1 MRKALLKFI
10 DFFYPPFSRWLPI
23 HTFRY
28 LVSGGS
34 TALCGIVSY
43 YIAYNWILHQEN
55 IRVDYPLLPELIT
68 AHSMALVLSTFA
80 SFLWGFT
87 LNKYLVFTQ
96 SNLKGRIQMFR
107 YAVVLAIN
115 FGLNLALLKY
125 MVEGMHWYPSI
136 SQAFIT
142 ITLSLCS
149 YFLQKHF
156 TFRVKKNK

>member
-1 MRKALLKFI
+1 MRKFLLSII
-10 DFFYPPFSRWLPI
+10 DYFYPPFSRWLPI

-34 TALCGIVSY
+34 TAMAGIVSY
-43 YIAYNWILHQEN
+43 YIAYNWILHQKN
-55 IRVDYPLLPELIT
+55 ISVDFLFLPKLIT
-68 AHSMALVLSTFA
+68 AHSAALIISTFL
-80 SFLWGFT
+80 SFLIGFT
-87 LNKYLVFTQ
+87 LNKYLVFTS

-107 YAVVLAIN
+107 YATVLCIN
-115 FGLNLALLKY
+115 FLLNLAMLKY
-125 MVEGMHWYPSI
+125 MVEGLHFYPSI

-156 TFRVKKNK
+156 TFRVKKIP

>member
-1 MRKALLKFI
+1 MRKALLRII

-28 LVSGGS
+28 LASGGTTAVSG
-34 TALCGIVSY
+34 IISY
-43 YIAYNWILHQEN
+43 YIAYNWILHQKN
-55 IRVDYPLLPELIT
+55 IQVDFPFVPKLIT
-68 AHSMALVLSTFA
+68 AHSAALIISTII
-80 SFLWGFT
+80 SFLIGFT
-87 LNKYLVFTQ
+87 LNKYLVFTK

-107 YAVVLAIN
+107 YAAVLSVN
-115 FGLNLALLKY
+115 FGLNLAMLKY
-125 MVEGMHWYPSI
+125 MVEGLHFYPSI

-156 TFRVKKNK
+156 TFRVKKSH

>member
-1 MRKALLKFI
+1 MRKFVLKII
-10 DFFYPPFSRWLPI
+10 DFFYPPFSRWLPV

-34 TALCGIVSY
+34 TAACGIISY
-43 YIAYNWILHQEN
+43 YIAYNWILHQKH
-55 IRVDYPLLPELIT
+55 IQVDFPFIPKLIT
-68 AHSMALVLSTFA
+68 AHSAALIISTFI
-80 SFLWGFT
+80 SFLIGFT
-87 LNKYLVFTQ
+87 LNKYLVFTK

-107 YAVVLAIN
+107 YATVLGIN
-115 FGLNLALLKY
+115 FGLNLAMLKY
-125 MVEGMHWYPSI
+125 MVEGLHFYPSI

-156 TFRVKKNK
+156 TFRVKKHP

>member
-10 DFFYPPFSRWLPI
+10 DFFYPPFSRWLPL

-34 TALCGIVSY
+34 TAVCGIVSY
-43 YIAYNWILHQEN
+43 YIAYNWILHQKHIE
-55 IRVDYPLLPELIT
+55 VDFPFLPRLIT
-68 AHSMALVLSTFA
+68 AHSLALVISTFA

-87 LNKYLVFTQ
+87 LNKYLVFTK
-96 SNLKGRIQMFR
+96 SNLKGRVQMFR
-107 YAVVLAIN
+107 YGAVMTIN
-115 FGLNLALLKY
+115 LGLNFAMLKY
-125 MVEGMHWYPSI
+125 MVEGLHFYASL

-142 ITLSLCS
+142 VLLSLCS

-156 TFRVKKNK
+156 TFRIKKTH

>member
-1 MRKALLKFI
+1 MRKFLLSII
-10 DFFYPPFSRWLPI
+10 DFFYPPFSRYLPL

-34 TALCGIVSY
+34 TAVSGIFSY
-43 YIAYNWILHQEN
+43 YIAYNWILHQKN
-55 IRVDYPLLPELIT
+55 IQVDFPFVPKLIT
-68 AHSMALVLSTFA
+68 AHSAALIISTFI
-80 SFLWGFT
+80 SFLIGFT

-107 YAVVLAIN
+107 YATVLAIN
-115 FGLNLALLKY
+115 FGLNLAMLKY
-125 MVEGMHWYPSI
+125 MVEGLHFYPSI

-156 TFRVKKNK
+156 TFRIKKHP

>member
-1 MRKALLKFI
+1 MRKSLIKLI

-28 LVSGGS
+28 IVSGGS
-34 TALCGIVSY
+34 TALCGIISY

-55 IRVDYPLLPELIT
+55 VQVDFPFLPKLIT
-68 AHSMALVLSTFA
+68 GHSLALVISTFA

-87 LNKYLVFTQ
+87 LNKYLIFTK
-96 SNLKGRIQMFR
+96 SNLKGRVQMFR
-107 YAVVLAIN
+107 YAAVMGIN
-115 FGLNLALLKY
+115 LGLNFAMLKY
-125 MVEGMHWYPSI
+125 MVEGLHFYPSI

-156 TFRVKKNK
+156 TFRVKKHH